1 MLSFRHNCILISPPI
16 MHRPRVQCKFLTQ
29 LTAALRP
36 FFTDAAGRVLLL
48 ITASPDVADAAQTS
62 QVHMNGNKAHEC
74 YPLVRH
80 FC

>member
-1 MLSFRHNCILISPPI
+1 MP
-16 MHRPRVQCKFLTQ
+16 FLTQ

-62 QVHMNGNKAHEC
+62 QVRTKGIEHTD
-74 YPLVRH
+74 LVRWYH
-80 FC
+80 WEQSYLA